1 MSAER
6 AMTAA
11 VETIGEGTGPRP
23 TAFLGALIG
32 DVLAPLAVYYVA
44 GALRTSTMT
53 AMIVAGLSCLP
64 REVYQLARRRRLDGL
79 GVAVIVSLVLGV
91 LLSLGTGDARI
102 LAVKDAVWPL
112 AAGLVTAA
120 SLVHGKPV
128 SFYLFRPL
136 LTQGRVEAR
145 PFWDEVWAGGPS
157 FRHCLRTIA
166 VLWAVILFATAAVE
180 LVAALSLPL
189 GLAGATPSL
198 VHLVAVS
205 LLLGCTALY
214 GKRTGLGVRAA
225 VAAVRDAGAEVEQ
238 EAAR

>member
-1 MSAER
+1 V
-6 AMTAA
+6 TTA
-11 VETIGEGTGPRP
+11 VESIGQGTGTRP

-32 DVLAPLAVYYVA
+32 DVLAPLAVYYLV
-44 GALRTSTMT
+44 GALGASTMT
-53 AMIVAGLSCLP
+53 AMIVAGLSCVP
-64 REVYQLARRRRLDGL
+64 REAYQLARRRRLDGL
-79 GVAVIVSLVLGV
+79 GAAVIVSLALGV
-91 LLSLGTGDARI
+91 LLALGTGDARV
-102 LAVKDAVWPL
+102 LAVKDTVWPL

-120 SLVHGKPV
+120 SLLHGKPV

-166 VLWAVILFATAAVE
+166 VLWTVVLFAAAAVE

-189 GLAGATPSL
+189 RLAGAVPSL
-198 VHLVAVS
+198 VQLVAIP
-205 LLLGCTALY
+205 LLLGCTAVY

-225 VAAVRDAGAEVEQ
+225 LAAAAVRATGVEQ